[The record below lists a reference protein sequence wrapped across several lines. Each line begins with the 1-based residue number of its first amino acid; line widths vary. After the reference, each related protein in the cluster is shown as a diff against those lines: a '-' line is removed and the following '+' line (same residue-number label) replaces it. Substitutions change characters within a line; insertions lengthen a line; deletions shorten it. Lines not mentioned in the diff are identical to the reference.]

1 MSFGFY
7 PHLWY
12 EHHVFVWHNY
22 SIHKR
27 CLQTRAQ
34 TTLERV
40 GKHQCACIAP
50 RITTLFKLLITK
62 ANVFRSWKEAK
73 FTPIH
78 KKGQV
83 TIPGNYRMVAVSG
96 TLCRLYA
103 NLLRSMVQD
112 WCIKHS
118 KIPDTQFGF
127 PPGRGTLHPL
137 FILWHLKDAAQKMQM
152 GSSRLYTALIS
163 NKHMTPFPEAKC
175 GTTFVRTRRT
185 CCQSPKTYIIL
196 MNTRCCIQLDGDD
209 EPAAGQP
216 SFGVKQGCPLSPLLF
231 FIYLIDIDSVIDGFS
246 NEKHAVC
253 WWPFPPFQSN
263 TRTCRPC

>member
-1 MSFGFY
+1 MSFGFH

-40 GKHQCACIAP
+40 GKNQCACIAP
-50 RITTLFKLLITK
+50 HIAPLFKLLITK

-78 KKGQV
+78 KKGRV

-103 NLLRSMVQD
+103 NLLCSMVQD
-112 WCIKHS
+112 WCIKHN
-118 KIPDTQFGF
+118 KILDTQFGLY
-127 PPGRGTLHPL
+127 PGRGMLHL
-137 FILWHLKDAAQKMQM
+137 LIILRHLKDAAQKRQRS
-152 GSSRLYTALIS
+152 SSRLYTA
-163 NKHMTPFPEAKC
+163 
-175 GTTFVRTRRT
+175 
-185 CCQSPKTYIIL
+185 
-196 MNTRCCIQLDGDD
+196 
-209 EPAAGQP
+209 
-216 SFGVKQGCPLSPLLF
+216 
-231 FIYLIDIDSVIDGFS
+231 FIDFKRAYDSIPRS
-246 NEKHAVC
+246 KM
-253 WWPFPPFQSN
+253 
-263 TRTCRPC
+263 